1 MANLLDYLSAYAS
14 KTFSEMPF
22 TEVDNLILSRLA
34 YGKLENTSIRFP
46 ARCSDVLNELL
57 QIYTGQDKTLITLF
71 AASVRFRDTIL
82 FAPRAEWAEEE
93 TLQFA
98 AVTYLLSDN
107 TAYVAYRGTDNTLV
121 GWKEDFN
128 LSFISPIPAQA
139 EAKEYLDS
147 VGTVLGCPLR
157 VGGHSK
163 GGNLA
168 VYASAHANESIRAL
182 ITAVY
187 NNDGPGQDEKTVLSD
202 GYKEISGRIRTF
214 LPKSSVV
221 GMLLEYSRDF
231 YVVDSDARGIFQH
244 NPYTWLTED
253 DSFSY
258 VSSTTLFSMHLS
270 STIRIWLKGLSSE
283 ERKRIIDIVFDVLE
297 AGNVRTLGEIKSNA
311 AAMIR
316 VIRAARDMKPEDR
329 KLLTELT
336 LEFLRASRQNFER
349 ITAGAKKI
357 RESIQNAP
365 GIAYSPKEGAPSSGK
380 DDDT

>member
-1 MANLLDYLSAYAS
+1 MATLFDYLQWRGDL
-14 KTFSEMPF
+14 TFTQDPPNAVDALIFSTLSYIRYGTQAEAHPEQPVLLRTAAEAFF
-22 TEVDNLILSRLA
+22 TREEPEKDVRVEKDLDLLHDAALTTRFGQTRITMYRDILIP
-34 YGKLENTSIRFP
+34 E
-46 ARCSDVLNELL
+46 
-57 QIYTGQDKTLITLF
+57 Q
-71 AASVRFRDTIL
+71 
-82 FAPRAEWAEEE
+82 E
-93 TLQFA
+93 TQFA
-98 AVTYLLSDN
+98 AVTFLLDDGSMFL
-107 TAYVAYRGTDNTLV
+107 AFRGTDYSLV

-316 VIRAARDMKPEDR
+316 VFRFSFFITSNRRQFRAA
-329 KLLTELT
+329 
-336 LEFLRASRQNFER
+336 N
-349 ITAGAKKI
+349 
-357 RESIQNAP
+357 IQQRPLAF
-365 GIAYSPKEGAPSSGK
+365 
-380 DDDT
+380 